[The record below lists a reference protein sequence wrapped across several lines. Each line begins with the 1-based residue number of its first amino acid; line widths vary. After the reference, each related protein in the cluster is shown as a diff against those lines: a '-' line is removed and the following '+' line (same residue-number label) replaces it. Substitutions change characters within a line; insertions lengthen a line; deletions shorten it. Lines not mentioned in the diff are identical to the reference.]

1 MSSSTSNS
9 RVAVVIGGASGL
21 GRAIARAFVTEGY
34 RVTVADLNAEG
45 AAATAADLGAAAA
58 KDSVNVTDEAAV
70 EALFAEVVA
79 REGRLDTVVN
89 TAGMSSF
96 GPILDHDVAEWRNV
110 IDINLVGAMVVIK
123 HAARRMEAGAS
134 IISLTSLNGRQPGA
148 GVSAYCSAKAGLSML
163 TGVAALELGPSGIRV
178 NAIAPGLV
186 ITPLTEGMQLIPGI
200 EEDYVENTPLGRS
213 GTPED
218 IAQAAVYLAS
228 DKASWITGEV
238 LDINGGAHLMRYPD
252 IGKHLAALG

>member
-1 MSSSTSNS
+1 MST
-9 RVAVVIGGASGL
+9 RTAVVIGGASGL
-21 GRAIARAFVTEGY
+21 GQEIARAFHAEGY
-34 RVTVADLNAEG
+34 RVTVADHNEAG
-45 AAATAADLGAAAA
+45 AAATAAEFGGTSAAV
-58 KDSVNVTDEAAV
+58 DVTDEAAI
-70 EALFAEVVA
+70 EALFADVIE
-79 REGRLDTVVN
+79 RQGRLDAVVN

-96 GPILDHDVAEWRNV
+96 AAITDHDVAEWRTV

-123 HAARRMEAGAS
+123 HAARVMTAGGS
-134 IISLTSLNGRQPGA
+134 IVSLTSLNARQAGA

-163 TGVAALELGPSGIRV
+163 TGVAALELGPRGIRV

-200 EEDYVENTPLGRS
+200 QEDYVENTPLGRS
-213 GTPED
+213 GTTED
-218 IAQAAVYLAS
+218 IANAAVFLSS

-252 IGKHLAALG
+252 IPKHLAALG